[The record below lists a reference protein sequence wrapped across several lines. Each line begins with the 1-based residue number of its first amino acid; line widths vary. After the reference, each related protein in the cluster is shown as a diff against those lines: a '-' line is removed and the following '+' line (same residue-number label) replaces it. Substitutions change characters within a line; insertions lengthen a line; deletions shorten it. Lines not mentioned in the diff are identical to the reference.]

1 MKTNHEYFG
10 EGTAFPPRHT
20 ATQAGFP
27 RQYFP
32 FLKAGEFILPP
43 QHKKGAH
50 LAARPGLI
58 DHLIRVNF
66 RMEVL
71 KAFNGTAAFAASHV
85 QGKEGHFMRPGEYCF
100 LTPSSPEERG
110 PLSCGPRRWKTG
122 KGFKTGMLLQDSRKW
137 CTPEEEY
144 TIPDAVSGKCTTS
157 GVRRVP
163 TSR

>member
-1 MKTNHEYFG
+1 MNISGRGLPFRP
-10 EGTAFPPRHT
+10 AIQPRK
-20 ATQAGFP
+20 QASCAST
-27 RQYFP
+27 P
-32 FLKAGEFILPP
+32 FLKTGEFILPP

-50 LAARPGLI
+50 LAARPGFNI
-58 DHLIRVNF
+58 SHLIRVNF

-71 KAFNGTAAFAASHV
+71 KAF
-85 QGKEGHFMRPGEYCF
+85 KEPQ
-100 LTPSSPEERG
+100 
-110 PLSCGPRRWKTG
+110 PLLPAMSKVKTCISCGQGNTVFSHLPPHRARPAFLRTAPVEKPE

>member
-1 MKTNHEYFG
+1 MNISG
-10 EGTAFPPRHT
+10 GTAFPPRHT

-32 FLKAGEFILPP
+32 FLKAGEFILPRST
-43 QHKKGAH
+43 KKRAH
-50 LAARPGLI
+50 TLLQGRVLI
-58 DHLIRVNF
+58 YHLIRVNF

-71 KAFNGTAAFAASHV
+71 KAFNEP
-85 QGKEGHFMRPGEYCF
+85 QPLRPAM
-100 LTPSSPEERG
+100 SKAKRG
-110 PLSCGPRRWKTG
+110 ISCGQGNTVSSHLPPQRSAARFPADRAGGKPE